1 MTARVFVD
9 TNVLVYARDASERSK
24 QPLASSWLEALWERR
39 IGRLS
44 YQVVNEYY
52 VTVTRK
58 LRPGLPPD
66 VAKADIRDLLA
77 WHPIAIDAE
86 MVEDAWWLEQRFAIG
101 YWDAQ
106 IVAAARVAGLSACSR
121 AIRALWGSCAR
132 ASRRCWS
139 FIRTAESNANVAS
152 VAV

>member
-39 IGRLS
+39 VGRLS

-66 VAKADIRDLLA
+66 LAKADVRDLLT

-86 MVEDAWWLEQRFAIG
+86 MLEDAWRLEERFGLA

-106 IVAAARVAGLSACSR
+106 VVAAARVAGCRYLLTEDLQPDQELDGLTVVHPFTTSPEQLLA
-121 AIRALWGSCAR
+121 
-132 ASRRCWS
+132 
-139 FIRTAESNANVAS
+139 
-152 VAV
+152 